1 MNWDGQGERR
11 QASGPASADRRGA
24 LWSLPDG
31 HRLPN
36 AVDIP
41 ALAVGDPD
49 HPARLRQADLEH
61 PEAFHLRL
69 KAWLLQQG

>member
-1 MNWDGQGERR
+1 MIRERQDERR
-11 QASGPASADRRGA
+11 QGCQPLLTDRRGA

-36 AVDIP
+36 ALDAPLVD
-41 ALAVGDPD
+41 VGNPD
-49 HPARLRQADLEH
+49 HPARLREDDLEN
-61 PEAFHLRL
+61 PETFHLRL